1 MPGELPEELPGDLS
15 ADPVASPAWTVGIVG
30 AGVMA
35 EALLIGLLAQ
45 GHPPDRIL
53 ASHHR
58 ADRRA
63 DLAARYGVPVTASN
77 EEAARQDV
85 AVLAVKPQTLPVI
98 LEELSGCLRPE
109 TLLISILA
117 GARLRLLQDGL
128 DHRRTVRAMP
138 NLPCRIRQGL
148 TVWYG
153 APGLSREDQE
163 RTRSILL
170 AMGQEIQVDAEDHV
184 DRATA
189 VSGTGPAIAAHFV
202 KGWLEAAA
210 YIGLPRAVARQAVL
224 DTLAGTVALLRDPDR
239 HVAELIDE
247 VTSPGGTTTRALQV
261 LKNGRFSA
269 VLTEAVDAAF
279 LRSKELGQQLDEK
292 IQKGR

>member
-1 MPGELPEELPGDLS
+1 MPSPAAPT
-15 ADPVASPAWTVGIVG
+15 SPAWTVGVVG

-35 EALLIGLLAQ
+35 EALIAGLLAQ
-45 GHPPDRIL
+45 GLPPDRLL
-53 ASHHR
+53 ASHRR

-63 DLAARYGVPVTASN
+63 ELADRYAIPTTADN
-77 EEAARQDV
+77 AEAARQDV
-85 AVLAVKPQTLPVI
+85 VVLAVKPQTLAH
-98 LEELSGCLRPE
+98 LLSELSGALPPAS
-109 TLLISILA
+109 LAVSIVA
-117 GARLRLLQDGL
+117 GARLRLLQQGL
-128 DHRRTVRAMP
+128 NHPRAVRAMP

-153 APGLSREDQE
+153 DPALSPADRDRARLVLQ
-163 RTRSILL
+163 
-170 AMGQEIQVDAEDHV
+170 AMGSEIEVDTEDHV

-202 KGWLEAAA
+202 KAWMEAAA
-210 YIGLPRAVARQAVL
+210 YIGLPRSVARQSVL

-247 VTSPGGTTTRALQV
+247 VTSPGGTTSRALQV

-269 VLTEAVDAAF
+269 VLTDSVDAAF
-279 LRSKELGQQLDEK
+279 HRSQELGRDLAAKLKQP
-292 IQKGR
+292 